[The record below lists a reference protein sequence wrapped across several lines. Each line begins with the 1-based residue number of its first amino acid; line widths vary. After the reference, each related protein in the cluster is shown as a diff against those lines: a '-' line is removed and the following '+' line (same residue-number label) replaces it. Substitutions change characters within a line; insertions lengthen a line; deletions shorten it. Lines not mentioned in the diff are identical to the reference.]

1 MILLE
6 LIETGILQ
14 GLILAVVA
22 LGVMIPFRLVNFPDL
37 TAEGSY
43 PLGAAACASLLIS
56 GVPSVLATGLASV
69 AAGLLGV
76 GTALVHLRFRI
87 NTLLAGIILSTMIY
101 SVNLRLMNGPNI
113 ALFEYHTLFAAL
125 DGDFPKISAVILI
138 ILALVVPLF
147 LFLITEK
154 GLCFRAVGMNPSFC
168 RRQGISIAGYTL
180 FGLFLGN
187 GMTGLAGGLMVQLQ
201 SYVDIGMGIGIVIHA
216 LAALMIGESIIG
228 NASLK
233 RQILAPLLGAL
244 IYQQIQGGAL
254 ALGLPPS
261 DLKFLT
267 GAIVLSII
275 AIRGSF

>member
-43 PLGAAACASLLIS
+43 PLGAAACASLLIF
-56 GVPSVLATGLASV
+56 GAPPILATVLASI

-87 NTLLAGIILSTMIY
+87 NTLLAGIILSTMVY
-101 SVNLRLMNGPNI
+101 SVNLRLMSGPNI
-113 ALFEYHTLFAAL
+113 ALFEYNTLFAVVNA
-125 DGDFPKISAVILI
+125 DFPKISIIILI
-138 ILALVVPLF
+138 ILVLVVPLF

-154 GLCFRAVGMNPSFC
+154 GLCFRAVGLNPEFC
-168 RRQGISIAGYTL
+168 RRQGLSIARYTL

-187 GMTGLAGGLMVQLQ
+187 SMVGLAGSLMVQLQ
-201 SYVDIGMGIGIVIHA
+201 NYADIGMGIGIIIHA

-228 NASLK
+228 NGSLK
-233 RQILAPLLGAL
+233 RQIIAPLLGAI
-244 IYQQIQGGAL
+244 IYQQIQGGVL

-275 AIRGSF
+275 AIRGRF